1 MNIDTLSPDARTM
14 LAFILHI
21 DIIGHQHAEEINKKL
36 QKEDPSK
43 YKKLMEKLDWQ
54 TWELPNKGIEE
65 LLDKNFISFDK
76 KYNRGTKIKFRLS
89 NSLQRAKNELYTT
102 LKSELKHGINMCQET
117 TLGSISTLKT
127 LLKAPSTNDNDI
139 RSGRILQTIRCK
151 YCSDWYMHVPD
162 CFNAALDIQL
172 MERKKNTVSFLAW
185 TQGSNFGFAKGDIIY
200 KNSYTGSSISPLI
213 QIDAA
218 SPVSVQDGERL
229 PGYVKFSWH
238 FTENNTSH
246 NMTQDNFV
254 HFLVNGPQKKLQK
267 TLKSR
272 RDFSDKLLR
281 KDYQLTLFS

>member
-1 MNIDTLSPDARTM
+1 MRLGTLSPDARTM

-21 DIIGHQHAEEINKKL
+21 DIIGHQHAEETNKRL

-43 YKKLMEKLDWQ
+43 YKKLLEKFNRQ
-54 TWELPNKGIEE
+54 TWELPNKSIEE

-76 KYNRGTKIKFRLS
+76 KYNRLS

-127 LLKAPSTNDNDI
+127 LLKTSSTNDNDI

-218 SPVSVQDGERL
+218 SPVSVQDRERL

-246 NMTQDNFV
+246 NMTQDDFV